1 MTDIASALRD
11 LLGSDESLDTA
22 LDRHFAPN
30 YRQRTDGVW
39 DDRAG
44 FAEHIAHLREVVASI
59 DVDVLDEFVDGQ
71 RYADRHVV
79 TVTKRDGSRVIQ
91 EVYLFGQ
98 QDGSG
103 RFERVEEVTMMLS
116 GDEADR
122 GMGSAK

>member
-11 LLGSDESLDTA
+11 LLGSDEPLDAA
-22 LDRHFAPN
+22 LDRHFAPG

-44 FAEHIAHLREVVASI
+44 FAEHIGHLRTIVAAV
-59 DVDVLDEFVDGQ
+59 DVEVLDEFVDGR
-71 RYADRHVV
+71 RYADRHIV

-98 QDGSG
+98 QDESG
-103 RFERVEEVTMMLS
+103 RFERIEEVTMMLA
-116 GDEADR
+116 GDEGDR